1 MSSIC
6 LVFLRKLPPWF
17 IRIVFTLWH
26 FARDYDAEGSIPSAR
41 LSQFSHYMQRV
52 ICWKTKRLNPNDWA
66 HTLEKGMG
74 EYSEGVLYKDILE
87 VADPLY
93 FLSKIRGVLY
103 LVQIQIPP
111 GPR

>member
-52 ICWKTKRLNPNDWA
+52 IC
-66 HTLEKGMG
+66 
-74 EYSEGVLYKDILE
+74 
-87 VADPLY
+87 
-93 FLSKIRGVLY
+93 
-103 LVQIQIPP
+103 
-111 GPR
+111 